1 MVYVQSLKKF
11 LIIFK
16 SKIEIEKII
25 KNYKILQIH
34 RRIK

>member
-25 KNYKILQIH
+25 KYYKYIGELNEL
-34 RRIK
+34 